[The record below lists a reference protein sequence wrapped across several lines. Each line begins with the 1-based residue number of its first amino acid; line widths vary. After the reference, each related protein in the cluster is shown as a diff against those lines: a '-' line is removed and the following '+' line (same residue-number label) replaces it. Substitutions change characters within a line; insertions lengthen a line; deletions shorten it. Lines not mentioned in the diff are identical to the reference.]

1 MVKQGSKFNIVFIID
16 GLGMGGAERLMVPIL
31 KNLNREWFEP
41 RVCFFQIRNGS
52 PIAED
57 IRALNVPVD
66 FLPIPYLRDM
76 MGILRLRKYLKDVNA
91 DLVHT
96 QLEFADVFG
105 NIAAKLLRLPSVS
118 TVHTMPAQDMELRS
132 RIHQEVELFC
142 LRKFCNAIIS
152 VSEEAREFYL
162 KISKIPPDKLRTI
175 YNGVDISSL
184 VNVTAQKDPY
194 SIREQFG
201 IPQDAKLLV
210 TVAVLRELKG
220 IQFMIRALPLILSK
234 YSDVYY
240 LIVGSGPY
248 KDALVYEVERVG
260 VKSRVIFSGQ
270 RSDVNQILLA
280 ADIFALP
287 TLTEALPTVLA
298 EAMAARLPI
307 VASAVGGIPEMILDG
322 ENGILTSPSDSQT
335 LADACISLLTDT
347 KRAKAMGEAGWQ
359 VVNRKFNIQ
368 IQVKQLE
375 SLYLGLVKAHEK

>member
-175 YNGVDISSL
+175 YNGVDIASL

-248 KDALVYEVERVG
+248 KDALEYEVERVG